1 MPLNE
6 TELTNSLLALADKID
21 SKNLEDGTTPAQVKQ
36 IWAEDLAKAIKDFV
50 LTLTVES
57 SHTPT
62 LVAPNGPVTG
72 TILTTNSLS

>member
-6 TELTNSLLALADKID
+6 TQLVTNLIALADKID
-21 SKNLEDGTTPAQVKQ
+21 AKNLEEGVTPAQVKQ
-36 IWAEDLAKAIKDFV
+36 IWAQDMAKAIKDFV

-57 SHTPT
+57 SHVPA

-72 TILTTNSLS
+72 TIDTTNTLS